1 MLTEMNT
8 DQMYVVD
15 AFFFLI
21 PYRAR
26 FVLLFSPIFFFPPLH
41 PFLGL
46 VECACNGF
54 SAFAISCYI
63 LMGTAECIPFPEG
76 DGGGGVKWAFEDGET
91 RGTKHDKIQ
100 KKKKNNM
107 G

>member
-15 AFFFLI
+15 AFFLI

-26 FVLLFSPIFFFPPLH
+26 FVLLSPRPPIFFLPLH

-46 VECACNGF
+46 VECVCNGF
-54 SAFAISCYI
+54 GTFAISCYI
-63 LMGTAECIPFPEG
+63 LMGTAECIPFPEK
-76 DGGGGVKWAFEDGET
+76 GGWGFKWASEL
-91 RGTKHDKIQ
+91 
-100 KKKKNNM
+100 
-107 G
+107 